1 MASPLRKILIEIIS
15 SSSKWKEEQ
24 ITHSIYSS
32 GGPENSQPKSP
43 HPGLQ
48 IHIWLMLVFSR
59 SRAQLPIHVLS
70 SSLSLLIGKTI
81 KPPCWNPLKRQVWKD
96 GIRKQSMR
104 TVAKQ
109 QFTQQGCLDKNLLT
123 DNFSLT
129 FVIKVH
135 PFPTISGSQH
145 WQSETWPNPK
155 SPRGTQSQ
163 CLGRLTLLLRGSS
176 SPRTLQCCKHS
187 LGGSDRDKFHLF
199 LDPQQIE
206 EVCKYHSW
214 GVLK

>member
-1 MASPLRKILIEIIS
+1 MASPLRKVLIEIIS

-24 ITHSIYSS
+24 ITHSIHSA
-32 GGPENSQPKSP
+32 GRPDNSQPQSP

-96 GIRKQSMR
+96 RGLGSNRWELWQSN
-104 TVAKQ
+104 
-109 QFTQQGCLDKNLLT
+109 NLLSRVVSIKIC
-123 DNFSLT
+123 SLT
-129 FVIKVH
+129 
-135 PFPTISGSQH
+135 ISLSPLLLKFIRSPPSQALSTGSQRPDPI
-145 WQSETWPNPK
+145 QSPQ
-155 SPRGTQSQ
+155 RGTQSQ

-176 SPRTLQCCKHS
+176 NPRTLQCCKHS
-187 LGGSDRDKFHLF
+187 PGGSDRDKFHV
-199 LDPQQIE
+199 PWP
-206 EVCKYHSW
+206 STNW
-214 GVLK
+214 GSL